1 MHSIGLFQ
9 KNKQTG
15 AWEQGFEDMAEFL
28 ARGIEE
34 IAIGLEFLEVNW
46 KQCGIFKFQENMWN
60 FQGSW
65 F

>member
-34 IAIGLEFLEVNW
+34 IAIGLEFLEVN
-46 KQCGIFKFQENMWN
+46 
-60 FQGSW
+60 
-65 F
+65 